1 MTTTTTKPPVL
12 RRATVPPPPQ
22 SMRLLTLQLMP
33 MEPHQLRSTEHPLMT
48 APALVP
54 EITTTMTD
62 LPLLR
67 SLTVLRLR
75 KPTVPQLR
83 LMMLTEPPPPTK
95 RRRRRLSD
103 AAVVDSLAGDL
114 PPGGP
119 LPGGLPPGGQLLPRD
134 QPPTGDQP
142 RLAVLAGS

>member
-1 MTTTTTKPPVL
+1 
-12 RRATVPPPPQ
+12 
-22 SMRLLTLQLMP
+22 MRLLTLRLMLT
-33 MEPHQLRSTEHPLMT
+33 EPHQSKSTEHPLTT
-48 APALVP
+48 APALAL

-62 LPLLR
+62 QPLLR

-103 AAVVDSLAGDL
+103 AAVVDSLPGDP
-114 PPGGP
+114 PPGGK
-119 LPGGLPPGGQLLPRD
+119 LPGG
-134 QPPTGDQP
+134 QPPTGGQP
-142 RLAVLAGS
+142 RLTVLAGS